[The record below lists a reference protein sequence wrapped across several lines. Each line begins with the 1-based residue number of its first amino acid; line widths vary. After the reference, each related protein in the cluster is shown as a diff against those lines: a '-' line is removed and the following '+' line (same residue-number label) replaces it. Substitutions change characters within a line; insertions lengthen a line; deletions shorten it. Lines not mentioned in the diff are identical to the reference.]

1 MHVTER
7 RFDIPGGSLTLKL
20 ETEHPLDEGER
31 EALERIAA
39 DCQRYA
45 DRGGPRRR
53 DEAIDTAPDGV
64 GAGGGGGTDRGVAS
78 GPSRFRRSARPPVR
92 RRARRGWAGR
102 HLDAST

>member
-7 RFDIPGGSLTLKL
+7 RFEIPGGSLTLKL

-45 DRGGPRRR
+45 DRGGPGRRADAIATAG
-53 DEAIDTAPDGV
+53 DELGGEERLTAGKRPRRLASGGRPGRQGGV
-64 GAGGGGGTDRGVAS
+64 ELGAGGRVGT
-78 GPSRFRRSARPPVR
+78 
-92 RRARRGWAGR
+92 W
-102 HLDAST
+102 T

>member
-53 DEAIDTAPDGV
+53 DEAIDTALDELG
-64 GAGGGGGTDRGVAS
+64 GEEGLTAG
-78 GPSRFRRSARPPVR
+78 
-92 RRARRGWAGR
+92 
-102 HLDAST
+102 